1 MFDQVPKNCR
11 YGYAR
16 VSSKS
21 QEENSSL
28 ESQKKEFIQQGV
40 PEKNIRIEIG
50 SAAETISERP
60 VFYHLI
66 DHELKAND
74 LLLVTKIDRCS

>member
-1 MFDQVPKNCR
+1 MEEKMFQEIPRNCR

-28 ESQKKEFIQQGV
+28 ESQKQELLSQGV
-40 PEKNIRIEIG
+40 PEKNIRVEVL
-50 SAAETISERP
+50 SE
-60 VFYHLI
+60 
-66 DHELKAND
+66 ND
-74 LLLVTKIDRCS
+74 LY

>member
-1 MFDQVPKNCR
+1 MFDNIPRSCR

-28 ESQKKEFIQQGV
+28 KSQEQEFFKLGFRKKILESKWALRLLAFL
-40 PEKNIRIEIG
+40 
-50 SAAETISERP
+50 SDLFSTI
-60 VFYHLI
+60 
-66 DHELKAND
+66 
-74 LLLVTKIDRCS
+74 

>member
-1 MFDQVPKNCR
+1 MFDEVPKNCR

-28 ESQKKEFIQQGV
+28 ESQKKAFLDRGV
-40 PEKNIRIEIG
+40 LEKKY
-50 SAAETISERP
+50 S
-60 VFYHLI
+60 Y
-66 DHELKAND
+66 
-74 LLLVTKIDRCS
+74 

>member
-28 ESQKKEFIQQGV
+28 ELQKKEFIERGV

-50 SAAETISERP
+50 SAAETISIRI
-60 VFYHLI
+60 FFI
-66 DHELKAND
+66 
-74 LLLVTKIDRCS
+74 I

>member
-1 MFDQVPKNCR
+1 MENFR

-28 ESQKKEFIQQGV
+28 ESQKQELIKQGI
-40 PEKNIRIEIG
+40 PENNIRLEVC
-50 SAAETISERP
+50 SAAATSMTQVLLDRFSHSE
-60 VFYHLI
+60 
-66 DHELKAND
+66 
-74 LLLVTKIDRCS
+74 

>member
-1 MFDQVPKNCR
+1 MWEEIPRKCR

-28 ESQKKEFIQQGV
+28 ESQKQ
-40 PEKNIRIEIG
+40 
-50 SAAETISERP
+50 
-60 VFYHLI
+60 
-66 DHELKAND
+66 ELKSASWIVVS
-74 LLLVTKIDRCS
+74 L

>member
-1 MFDQVPKNCR
+1 MFDEVPKNCQ

-28 ESQKKEFIQQGV
+28 ESQKKDFLDRGV

-50 SAAETISERP
+50 SAADKP

-66 DHELKAND
+66 DEDDYSYHYRYHY
-74 LLLVTKIDRCS
+74 TY

>member
-28 ESQKKEFIQQGV
+28 ELQKKEFI
-40 PEKNIRIEIG
+40 E
-50 SAAETISERP
+50 
-60 VFYHLI
+60 
-66 DHELKAND
+66 
-74 LLLVTKIDRCS
+74 